1 MTISGL
7 LLSWFFGL
15 EIRLLLSWWTWGWQT
30 YCCLLRKL
38 YYPLLY
44 VPSQTS
50 LTVMLPWSFCGNAT
64 VCSRKWRSHL
74 CHKFRTGG
82 TSPFAG
88 WEVVMRAIRYHHVS
102 VSNTLDFFYTLVNL
116 HNIVFSNENSILFC
130 GFGFSEFLMGLSRW
144 VNVKSCLP
152 GVDITQPSLGVEE
165 TWAILLHHSI
175 LNLTCVWCLSL
186 LVPVWQVD
194 EYAWQE
200 LTLLKAVLLE
210 TQAKLLMKGGQFDRG
225 EEVCRTCLKIRS
237 VMLGPDHVDTIAAQ
251 ETLAKLVRYRNT
263 M

>member
-15 EIRLLLSWWTWGWQT
+15 EIGLLLSWWTWGWQT

-50 LTVMLPWSFCGNAT
+50 LTVMLPWSFCGNVT
-64 VCSRKWRSHL
+64 VCLRKWRSRL

-102 VSNTLDFFYTLVNL
+102 VSNTLDFFYTLVDL
-116 HNIVFSNENSILFC
+116 HNKPFSNENSILFC
-130 GFGFSEFLMGLSRW
+130 GFGLSEFLMGLSHW

-152 GVDITQPSLGVEE
+152 SVDITQPSLGVEE
-165 TWAILLHHSI
+165 TWAILLLHSI
-175 LNLTCVWCLSL
+175 LNLTCVVFVSAGSCGAGGWVCMAR
-186 LVPVWQVD
+186 VD
-194 EYAWQE
+194 IIESRVAWDAGKTADE
-200 LTLLKAVLLE
+200 
-210 TQAKLLMKGGQFDRG
+210 RWS
-225 EEVCRTCLKIRS
+225 IW
-237 VMLGPDHVDTIAAQ
+237 
-251 ETLAKLVRYRNT
+251 
-263 M
+263 